1 MVNVDPKLLDEIGQ
15 LEVKALLD
23 GLNDPDMRRN
33 PAFLEKVRKF
43 LAQNKLQTT
52 EETPG
57 IAGIRKATEEIPTFD
72 TEVTIN

>member
-1 MVNVDPKLLDEIGQ
+1 MVKIDPALLDQLGE
-15 LEVKALLD
+15 LEVQALLD
-23 GLNDPDMRRN
+23 GLKDPELRRN

-57 IAGIRKATEEIPTFD
+57 IQKITEEIPIFEQEAT
-72 TEVTIN
+72 VN

>member
-1 MVNVDPKLLDEIGQ
+1 MVNVDPKLLDKIGQ
-15 LEVKALLD
+15 LEVQALLD
-23 GLNDPDMRRN
+23 GLNDPEMRRN

-43 LAQNKLQTT
+43 LAQNRLQTT